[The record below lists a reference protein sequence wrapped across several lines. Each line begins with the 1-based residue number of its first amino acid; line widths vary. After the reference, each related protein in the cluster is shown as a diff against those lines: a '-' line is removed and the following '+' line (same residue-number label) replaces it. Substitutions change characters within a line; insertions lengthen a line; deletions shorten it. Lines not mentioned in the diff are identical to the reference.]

1 MYHQGTVKGSVVRA
15 VSLLAGASIFGVAGL
30 ATSAGASTAVASPV
44 GSGPVDYSCSLA
56 PYGQSLA
63 PLSLVA
69 GLSADSNGSAVTV
82 KLTTQ
87 PVQLPAATAAAL
99 PQLSYLDVAGSAT
112 ASGMSGTAVSLA
124 GQSAYQGAAAGGMTQ
139 LPAITAVGTTSP
151 SSPASARV
159 QVPQTI
165 MLTPVGA
172 TAKAP
177 LTCTTA
183 STTTVQVAVGTT
195 GTSGAV
201 GAAGTGQPYTCTIT
215 VGSTS
220 TTASRVP
227 MRLTATRMGTVGSQD
242 AVTLS
247 APVSEL
253 GSAFP
258 ASAAPM
264 SVTGSAPLGGT
275 YAGTIP
281 MTGLA
286 DSGDGS
292 FQLTGHWMPQSP
304 GNVRIFAPH
313 RFAASLREQTA
324 TMVTVAC
331 TATSAT
337 TTSTQVKVKVSRSS
351 AAAVASASA
360 STAPAAAPGAP
371 NTGGGGSLH
380 SASELPLAA
389 GGAAMVVAGLAITGY
404 AVKRR
409 RGFNH

>member
-1 MYHQGTVKGSVVRA
+1 
-15 VSLLAGASIFGVAGL
+15 
-30 ATSAGASTAVASPV
+30 
-44 GSGPVDYSCSLA
+44 
-56 PYGQSLA
+56 
-63 PLSLVA
+63 
-69 GLSADSNGSAVTV
+69 
-82 KLTTQ
+82 
-87 PVQLPAATAAAL
+87 
-99 PQLSYLDVAGSAT
+99 
-112 ASGMSGTAVSLA
+112 MSGNAVSLA
-124 GQSAYQGAAAGGMTQ
+124 GQSAYQGTAAGGMTQ
-139 LPAITAVGTTSP
+139 LPAVTAVGTISP
-151 SSPASARV
+151 SSPTSARV

-165 MLTPVGA
+165 MLTPVGT

-177 LTCTTA
+177 LTCTTTSA
-183 STTTVQVAVGTT
+183 TTVRVAVTAN
-195 GTSGAV
+195 GTSGTSGAASAGAV

-215 VGSTS
+215 VGTTS

-227 MRLTATRMGTVGSQD
+227 MRLTANRPGTVGSQD

-247 APVSEL
+247 TPVSEL

-258 ASAAPM
+258 ASAVPM

-275 YAGTIP
+275 YAGNVP

-337 TTSTQVKVKVSRSS
+337 TTSTQVKVKVSGS
-351 AAAVASASA
+351 AAAVASAAA
-360 STAPAAAPGAP
+360 STAP

-380 SASELPLAA
+380 SANELPLAA
-389 GGAAMVVAGLAITGY
+389 GGAAMVVVGLAVAGY
-404 AVKRR
+404 AVRRR